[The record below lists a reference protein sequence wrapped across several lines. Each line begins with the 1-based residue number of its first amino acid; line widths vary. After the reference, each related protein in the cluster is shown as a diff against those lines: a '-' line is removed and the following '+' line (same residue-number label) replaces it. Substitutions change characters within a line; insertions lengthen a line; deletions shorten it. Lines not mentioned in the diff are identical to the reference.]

1 MAFTR
6 SIKVRFGDEDH
17 AGIVYYPR
25 FFDWF
30 HQVFED
36 FFEEI
41 GMSYQRVLDE
51 DHAGWPSVHAEA
63 DYASPARF
71 GDVLA
76 FALSVERIGTS
87 STTFAYRV
95 TNEHESRLVATGR
108 VTCACVDMRTFRA
121 QPIPERYRAL
131 FEKHL
136 TEAKEAR
143 SRASPAGGSWRSLP
157 ACPTI
162 GDRRA

>member
-1 MAFTR
+1 MAFVR
-6 SIKVRFGDEDH
+6 DIKVRFGDEDH

-36 FFEEI
+36 FFEEV
-41 GMSYQRVLDE
+41 GMTYQQVLDD

-71 GDVLA
+71 GDVLRVE
-76 FALSVERIGTS
+76 LSVERIGKS
-87 STTFAYRV
+87 STTFAYRL
-95 TNEHESRLVATGR
+95 TNAGDGRLVATGR
-108 VTCACVDMRTFRA
+108 VTCACVDTRSFRA
-121 QPIPERYRAL
+121 QPIPAKYRAL

-136 TEAKEAR
+136 VA
-143 SRASPAGGSWRSLP
+143 
-157 ACPTI
+157 
-162 GDRRA
+162 